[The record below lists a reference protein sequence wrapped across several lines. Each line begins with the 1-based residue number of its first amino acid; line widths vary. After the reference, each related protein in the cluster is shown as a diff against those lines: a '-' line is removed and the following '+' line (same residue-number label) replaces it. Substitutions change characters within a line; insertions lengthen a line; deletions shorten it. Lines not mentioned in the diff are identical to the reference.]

1 MVGPGLLY
9 FLQVH
14 SVKVSS
20 TSPTLM
26 AKGFVLL
33 AGWAP
38 VPTLHH
44 VHWQCQAAPL
54 PYFVIVIFNSSC
66 AQRPKTIQNVCVYR
80 TLQVSCCKYLCKC
93 KECVV

>member
-1 MVGPGLLY
+1 MKGVAMTWNWHGRAWPAVFPAGTQRQGEQY
-9 FLQVH
+9 IT
-14 SVKVSS
+14 K
-20 TSPTLM
+20 TLM
-26 AKGFVLL
+26 AKGFMLL

-66 AQRPKTIQNVCVYR
+66 A
-80 TLQVSCCKYLCKC
+80 
-93 KECVV
+93 